1 VRRIASERIFCP
13 GFVRTPLVERQIPEQ
28 AERLGF
34 SEEEVVQ
41 KIMLKDTVD
50 SQFTTLAEVAEAAV
64 FLAAQESLVLTGQ
77 SLLLSHGWTM
87 E

>member
-1 VRRIASERIFCP
+1 
-13 GFVRTPLVERQIPEQ
+13 
-28 AERLGF
+28 
-34 SEEEVVQ
+34 
-41 KIMLKDTVD
+41 MLKDTVD